1 MSFNKKFLSKS
12 PLAYHG
18 GPHDGQP
25 NVKVN
30 TKAFSKMSDILP
42 KKNTTPP
49 QKSTYGL
56 GTSTNANW
64 EKPKKPSDEQKA
76 KSLEMQKKMLEI
88 RDSKAGTKILND
100 VQDKL
105 ETAGMIPGVGLVP
118 DAVNTGISAARGL
131 SAKVSG
137 NKKGQL
143 EAAKNMGIHS
153 ASMLPIGGIFAAGG
167 NKLKKA
173 TSRFMKEPTAY
184 NNPVEKGFEVANNA
198 LTAMKQKGKSLD
210 KNYSYF
216 NYGDLTPDN
225 AKFFGTKYGRSV
237 AEVEL
242 PDGSTQLFYKSSGKA
257 GKSGAGVGGTTEG
270 LWQPYG
276 GHANIPTVKDWFIK
290 DKGYKDWYGS
300 KSFRDI
306 SGNLDRLSVEGGWD
320 LSKQSLASVKKVT
333 KK

>member
-12 PLAYHG
+12 PIAYHG
-18 GPHDGQP
+18 ETHGGD
-25 NVKVN
+25 VTAN
-30 TKAFSKMSDILP
+30 TKAFSTMSDILP
-42 KKNTTPP
+42 KKNITTP
-49 QKSTYGL
+49 QQSTYGL

-105 ETAGMIPGVGLVP
+105 ETAGMVPGVGIVP
-118 DAVNTGISAARGL
+118 DAINTGISAARGL

-143 EAAKNMGIHS
+143 EAAKNMGIHG

-167 NKLKKA
+167 NKLKKT

-184 NNPVEKGFEVANNA
+184 NNPVEKGFEIANNA

-210 KNYSYF
+210 KKYSYF

-276 GHANIPTVKDWFIK
+276 GHANIPNVKDWFIK

-300 KSFRDI
+300 KSFRNI
-306 SGNLDRLSVEGGWD
+306 SGNLDRLAVEGGWD

>member
-25 NVKVN
+25 NVKAN
-30 TKAFSKMSDILP
+30 TKAFSTMSDILP
-42 KKNTTPP
+42 KKNITTP
-49 QKSTYGL
+49 QQSTYGL

-88 RDSKAGTKILND
+88 RDSKAGTKILNN

-105 ETAGMIPGVGLVP
+105 ETAGMIPGVGIVP
-118 DAVNTGISAARGL
+118 DAINTGISAARGL

-137 NKKGQL
+137 DKKGQL
-143 EAAKNMGIHS
+143 ESAKNMGIHG

-167 NKLKKA
+167 NKLKKT

-184 NNPVEKGFEVANNA
+184 NNPVEKGFEIANNA

-210 KNYSYF
+210 KKYSYF

-276 GHANIPTVKDWFIK
+276 GHANIPSVEDWFIK

-300 KSFRDI
+300 KSFRNI
-306 SGNLDRLSVEGGWD
+306 SGNLDRLAVEGGWD

>member
-1 MSFNKKFLSKS
+1 MSFNKNFLNKN
-12 PLAYHG
+12 PLVNNG
-18 GPHDGQP
+18 VSNNGPVKPSINEWVNSSNASNVSQDGVFYGVKP
-25 NVKVN
+25 NVKTKSSMKPLVANEENPVVN
-30 TKAFSKMSDILP
+30 
-42 KKNTTPP
+42 KNNIPIKSQHNKP
-49 QKSTYGL
+49 QGGGIASGL
-56 GTSTNANW
+56 GDIAQAD
-64 EKPKKPSDEQKA
+64 PA
-76 KSLEMQKKMLEI
+76 A
-88 RDSKAGTKILND
+88 AG
-100 VQDKL
+100 VV
-105 ETAGMIPGVGLVP
+105 GSVIPGVSEAQDATDMFTSLKKGDYLGAGISGIGLVTP
-118 DAVNTGISAARGL
+118 FVGGRAIKGL
-131 SAKVSG
+131 LGTNKV
-137 NKKGQL
+137 
-143 EAAKNMGIHS
+143 
-153 ASMLPIGGIFAAGG
+153 
-167 NKLKKA
+167 KKA

-184 NNPVEKGFEVANNA
+184 NNPVEKGFEVANDA

-210 KNYSYF
+210 KNYNYF

-276 GHANIPTVKDWFIK
+276 GHANIPNVKDWFIK

-300 KSFRDI
+300 ESFRNI
-306 SGNLDRLSVEGGWD
+306 SGNLDRLAVEGGWD

>member
-18 GPHDGQP
+18 GPHNGQP
-25 NVKVN
+25 NVKAN
-30 TKAFSKMSDILP
+30 TKAFSTMSDILP
-42 KKNTTPP
+42 KKNITSP
-49 QKSTYGL
+49 QQSNYGL
-56 GTSTNANW
+56 GTSPNANW
-64 EKPKKPSDEQKA
+64 DKPKKPSDEQKA
-76 KSLEMQKKMLEI
+76 KSLEMQKKMLEV
-88 RDSKAGTKILND
+88 RDSKAGTKVLDDI
-100 VQDKL
+100 QDDL
-105 ETAGMIPGVGLVP
+105 ETAGMMLGVGVVP
-118 DAVNTGISAARGL
+118 DVINTGISAARGL
-131 SAKVSG
+131 SAKFSG
-137 NKKGQL
+137 DKKAQL
-143 EAAKNMGIHS
+143 EAAKNMGIHMAS
-153 ASMLPIGGIFAAGG
+153 AMPIGGFFTAGG
-167 NKLKKA
+167 NKVKKA
-173 TSRFMKEPTAY
+173 TSRFMKEPTVY

-210 KNYSYF
+210 KKYSYF

-276 GHANIPTVKDWFIK
+276 GHANMPNVKDWFIK

-300 KSFRDI
+300 KSFRNI
-306 SGNLDRLSVEGGWD
+306 SGNLDRLAVEGGWD

>member
-12 PLAYHG
+12 PIAYHG
-18 GPHDGQP
+18 ETHGGD
-25 NVKVN
+25 VTAN

-42 KKNTTPP
+42 KKNITPA
-49 QKSTYGL
+49 QQSTYGL

-105 ETAGMIPGVGLVP
+105 ETAGMVPGVGIVP
-118 DAVNTGISAARGL
+118 DAINTGISAARGL

-137 NKKGQL
+137 DKKGQL
-143 EAAKNMGIHS
+143 EAAKNMGIHG

-167 NKLKKA
+167 NKLKKT

-184 NNPVEKGFEVANNA
+184 NNPVEKGFEIANNA

-210 KNYSYF
+210 KKYSYF

-257 GKSGAGVGGTTEG
+257 GKSGTGVGGTTEG

-276 GHANIPTVKDWFIK
+276 GHANIPNVKDWFIK

-300 KSFRDI
+300 KSFRNI
-306 SGNLDRLSVEGGWD
+306 SGNLDRLAVEGGWD